1 MSKNP
6 KSFNGFIKHAG
17 SILIVLVLM
26 SLPVISQ
33 VVKTGKEFK
42 YKLSSPYKVI
52 DATTKEYFHEGNT
65 IISVK
70 FTDKDFYIQK
80 FDTKTMREVSM
91 REVTDLPD
99 GWSFEGFLQL
109 KDRVLFFYSLWDKKN
124 KTEQLFSRGI
134 EFEKGTFEATPTLV
148 LSSKEKLTGQILQ
161 KGYSYSTVDKFD
173 FDTSF
178 DTTKLCIRYRKK
190 PETKNDSKSYD
201 EIGFNVFSIDGNK
214 LTKLWS
220 KEVKMPYTEQK
231 MDTLGFT
238 VDAEGNSYLLAKVH
252 VGEGKGDKDKDGNYI
267 YTMEI
272 IKVDA
277 KTLEHSIIKVD
288 LAARYVTDVK
298 LTETKD
304 NGITVMGYY
313 CKEISKKAPGVEG
326 LFMSKLS
333 KSGQLENI
341 KSYDIP
347 LEVINQNISKKK
359 AAKNTKSES
368 KDEEEGAAQLERLL
382 FSDFIK
388 SADGSI
394 TIVGQQFQIKSHTT
408 TSSSGGTRTTY
419 TYHYNDMLI
428 TKINADG
435 TLAWM
440 RRLPKNQYGT
450 RNPGGLSYKNINS
463 QNHQYYLFLDNLKNL
478 NLPIDQVPARH
489 IDGAGGILTAYKIDE
504 QTGEVSKVSIFDMKN
519 VNGTELFQF
528 ATSRI
533 LKVSPTDFMVETY
546 KKNKEDV
553 MVKISLTEL
562 AN

>member
-1 MSKNP
+1 MISNLKSGKNFMIHTSK
-6 KSFNGFIKHAG
+6 
-17 SILIVLVLM
+17 ILIALVLL
-26 SLPVISQ
+26 SFPVFAQ

-42 YKLSSPYKVI
+42 IKLSTPYKVI
-52 DATTKEYFHEGNT
+52 DATTKEYFNNGNT

-80 FDTKTMREVSM
+80 FDSKTMKEVSM

-99 GWSFEGFLQL
+99 GWSYEGFLQL
-109 KDRVLFFYSLWDKKN
+109 KDRVLFFYSLWDRKN

-148 LSSKEKLTGQILQ
+148 LSSQEKLSGQILQ
-161 KGYSYSTVDKFD
+161 KGYSYSTTDKFD
-173 FDTSF
+173 FDTSY

-190 PETKNDSKSYD
+190 PETKNDAKSFD

-214 LTKLWS
+214 LTKIWS
-220 KEVKMPYTEQK
+220 KEVKMPYSEQK
-231 MDTLGFT
+231 MDTLGFS
-238 VDAEGNSYLLAKVH
+238 VDSDGNSYLLAKVR
-252 VGEGKGDKDKDGNYI
+252 VGEGKGEKDKSGNYI

-277 KTLEHSIIKVD
+277 KTQEHSIIKVD
-288 LAARYVTDVK
+288 LAARFITDVK

-313 CKEISKKAPGVEG
+313 CKEISKKTSGVEG
-326 LFMSKLS
+326 LFMSKLN
-333 KSGQLENI
+333 KSGQIENI

-347 LEVINQNISKKK
+347 LEIINQNISKKQ
-359 AAKNTKSES
+359 AAKNTKAEE
-368 KDEEEGAAQLERLL
+368 KDDEDGAAQLANLR
-382 FSDFIK
+382 FYDYIQSP
-388 SADGSI
+388 DGSL
-394 TIVGQQFQIKSHTT
+394 TIVGQQYKLVVHTT

-419 TYHYNDMLI
+419 TYHYNDMLVTRI
-428 TKINADG
+428 KADG

-440 RRLPKNQYGT
+440 RRLPKNQYGA

-489 IDGAGGILTAYKIDE
+489 VDGAGGILTAYKINE
-504 QTGEVSKVSIFDMKN
+504 ETGEVSKVSILDMKN

-528 ATSRI
+528 STNRI
-533 LKVSPTDFMVETY
+533 LQVSPTDFVVEAY

-562 AN
+562 GN